1 MTTSYCVYINKE
13 SRFIVQEGGYAEVLS
28 DGLLSAGF
36 GGQVRIEKG
45 GEARIG
51 SGGILRVSQD
61 SKCVVEDG
69 GKLVLEPG
77 AIVQLWDGDD
87 PFGRAVLEVQGELEV
102 QGSIDFSGNGFFDFF
117 QSHILSLTGGIFRIE
132 GRGIGKRFLRL
143 RNNTTLDIGDNT
155 VELLEGLAEY
165 GNYAKISVGQGE
177 AFISN
182 MELKTGGQ
190 FTQTPSA
197 QLFRKF
203 Q

>member
-1 MTTSYCVYINKE
+1 
-13 SRFIVQEGGYAEVLS
+13 
-28 DGLLSAGF
+28 
-36 GGQVRIEKG
+36 
-45 GEARIG
+45 
-51 SGGILRVSQD
+51 
-61 SKCVVEDG
+61 
-69 GKLVLEPG
+69 
-77 AIVQLWDGDD
+77 
-87 PFGRAVLEVQGELEV
+87 
-102 QGSIDFSGNGFFDFF
+102 
-117 QSHILSLTGGIFRIE
+117 SLTGGIFRIE

-190 FTQTPSA
+190 FTKPPSN

-203 Q
+203 QRIKIVSFIFSRANALK